1 MTTLVL
7 SPTHEVLPNSH
18 EACLILTRYCPT
30 LVRYGPTLTRYCP
43 TRVIGTA
50 QFSWSLPNSHE
61 VLPNLWEMA
70 KCVRYSPTHEVL
82 PHSWGLP
89 SWWGTAQLCPWGVAR
104 FMRYCPAH
112 EACPILPT
120 SWATTQLMRNSG
132 LPSVPQTVNCADV
145 TSSNRKGRSVH
156 FGIFWV
162 TGTNKMST
170 SARHEFQD
178 YRHSTRNKQ
187 KLFI

>member
-1 MTTLVL
+1 M
-7 SPTHEVLPNSH
+7 
-18 EACLILTRYCPT
+18 RYCPT
-30 LVRYGPTLTRYCP
+30 CEK
-43 TRVIGTA
+43 
-50 QFSWSLPNSHE
+50 WPN
-61 VLPNLWEMA
+61 V
-70 KCVRYSPTHEVL
+70 
-82 PHSWGLP
+82 
-89 SWWGTAQLCPWGVAR
+89 WGTAQLMRYCPTHEACPADEVQPNSAHEVLPDSWGIVQLMRPAQ
-104 FMRYCPAH
+104 FCLPHEVLSSSWGLPNSAYLMRYCPAH